1 MSSSIAGYGKD
12 KVRTHTNDRLKGTL
26 DLLVLKTLASQG
38 RMHGYAIT
46 LRIEQ
51 VSESV
56 LRLEEGS
63 LYPALH
69 RMTQAGWLRSEWG
82 VSESNRR
89 ARYYSITAAGR
100 KQLAEETQEWSQLTS
115 AVARV
120 LSLA

>member
-1 MSSSIAGYGKD
+1 MRK
-12 KVRTHTNDRLKGTL
+12 HTNDRLQGTL
-26 DLLVLKTLASQG
+26 DMLVLKALASQG

-51 VSESV
+51 ISASV

-69 RMTQAGWLRSEWG
+69 RMTQSGWLRAEWG
-82 VSESNRR
+82 VSENNRR

-100 KQLAEETQEWSQLTS
+100 RQLAEEEKNWSELTG
-115 AVARV
+115 AVSRV
-120 LSLA
+120 MRFT

>member
-1 MSSSIAGYGKD
+1 MLSSIAGYGKAI
-12 KVRTHTNDRLKGTL
+12 RTHTNDRLKGTL

-46 LRIEQ
+46 LRIEEI
-51 VSESV
+51 SENV

-100 KQLAEETQEWSQLTS
+100 KQLAEETQQWSQLTS